1 MAIRIS
7 TDDAGRRAPRPALLP
22 RPGAWP
28 GIAAAVW
35 GLLFAVP
42 SLVWAAGSSFGART
56 TVAPSLV
63 KLAEDRVA
71 WFVAVLWLTGL
82 LKILGAVI
90 GIGLTRRRGR
100 WTGRLL
106 ALCGAGAGVLL
117 VWHGAVFVVHGVLVE
132 TGARPVAPDLAGLTR
147 WYLCLWGPWF
157 VAGGLAFAVATLRYV
172 RRLDADA
179 GARRLAAVGAL
190 GAALLSLVSTVT
202 GIG

>member
-1 MAIRIS
+1 MTIRIP
-7 TDDAGRRAPRPALLP
+7 TDDTGRRAARRAPLP
-22 RPGAWP
+22 RAGTWP
-28 GIAAAVW
+28 GLAAGAW

-42 SLVWAAGSSFGART
+42 SLVWAMGFSFGART

-63 KLAEDRVA
+63 KLADDRVT

-82 LKILGAVI
+82 LKIFGALI

-106 ALCGAGAGVLL
+106 ALSGAGAAVLL
-117 VWHGAVFVVHGVLVE
+117 AWHGAVFVVHGTLVE
-132 TGARPVAPDLAGLTR
+132 TGARAVAPDLAGLTR

-157 VAGGLAFAVATLRYV
+157 LAGGALFAAATLRYV
-172 RRLDADA
+172 RRLDPCA
-179 GARRLAAVGAL
+179 GARLFGAVGAL
-190 GAALLSLVSTVT
+190 GAAFLSLLSTVT